1 MTFLIPGFQV
11 DLNAKSFSGG
21 MPPGKHPLKV
31 ISHDLRQNKQTQG
44 GQFVVRVTV
53 TSGEFSGKTTEIKFN
68 LFNQSEKAVE
78 IAQRQLSCVFLACG
92 FAGGAPDADF
102 LIGKEFDAIFEP
114 QKDNPE
120 YTQAVS
126 FFYSQGPE
134 VGTQS
139 AISHNQNNPSQ
150 QQIPNPFGD
159 QQAKQGSANPIQSNP
174 HQPPQP
180 FQFQQSAQQSAQQIP
195 AFMGGPQQQP
205 DAPKFQAPQGMPEWM
220 IKK

>member
-1 MTFLIPGFQV
+1 
-11 DLNAKSFSGG
+11 
-21 MPPGKHPLKV
+21 
-31 ISHDLRQNKQTQG
+31 
-44 GQFVVRVTV
+44 VVRVAV
-53 TSGEFSGKTTEIKFN
+53 SSGEFSGKTTEIKFN

-126 FFYSQGPE
+126 FFYFQGHE
-134 VGTQS
+134 VGVQS
-139 AISHNQNNPSQ
+139 ALSSNQNNPHQ
-150 QQIPNPFGD
+150 QQIPTRFGD
-159 QQAKQGSANPIQSNP
+159 QQVHQGSANPIQSNP
-174 HQPPQP
+174 HQPPQ
-180 FQFQQSAQQSAQQIP
+180 FQFQQTADQVP
-195 AFMGGPQQQP
+195 AFMSAPQQQP
-205 DAPKFQAPQGMPEWM
+205 DAPKFQAPSGMPEWM